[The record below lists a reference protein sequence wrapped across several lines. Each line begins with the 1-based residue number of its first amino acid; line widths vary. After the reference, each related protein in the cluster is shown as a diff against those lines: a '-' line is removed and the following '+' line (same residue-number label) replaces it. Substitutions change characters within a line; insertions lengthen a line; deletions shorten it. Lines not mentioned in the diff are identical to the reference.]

1 MMKMQGKI
9 FLFGVGPERLPFI
22 STCAVE
28 LLSQASKVILDQE
41 ISDLAQDYIRFQCEK
56 NKIELMSL
64 AQAQSL
70 KNICG
75 PKENILC
82 FSKVKAWGTEPTL
95 PNFLQGESI
104 ITEPLPSIESG
115 KTVLLLQKESA
126 LYMKI
131 RDTAGRLQQ
140 KTNPL
145 SGKRIVVT
153 RAKTQSESFVRDLS
167 QRGAQPIEIPSIR
180 IEPHPDHHGIVEAI
194 AGLNAYDWIVF
205 SSTNGVEMFFS
216 LFFRKFKD
224 MRDFG
229 GARIAA
235 VGPATAERLRQLH
248 LQVDVMPE
256 KHTGKTLAKAI
267 DEFDALEN
275 RRILLV
281 RPETGSADL
290 PQLLEKM
297 GAIVDDIPFY
307 CTLGESPEVMENALF
322 RDEGADWLTFCSASS
337 VKHFHDFYHLPSLL
351 KKFSSLKIA
360 SIGPE
365 TTKALKALRVAVT
378 VEADPYTVQSL
389 LDAMEK
395 YEAGLGSR

>member
-1 MMKMQGKI
+1 MKKMQGKI
-9 FLFGVGPERLPFI
+9 FLFGIGPERLPFI
-22 STCAVE
+22 STRAAE
-28 LLSQASKVILDQE
+28 LLPRADKVILDQD

-56 NKIELMSL
+56 NKIEFLTL

-70 KNICG
+70 KNICN

-82 FSKVKAWGTEPTL
+82 FSKAETWGAKPTL

-104 ITEPLPSIESG
+104 ITEPLPSLESG
-115 KTVLLLQKESA
+115 KTVLLLQKEGS
-126 LYMKI
+126 LYMEI
-131 RDTAGRLQQ
+131 RDAAGSARQ

-145 SGKRIVVT
+145 SEKRIVVT
-153 RAKTQSESFVRDLS
+153 RAKTQSESFVRALS
-167 QRGAQPIEIPSIR
+167 QRGAHPIEIPSIR
-180 IEPHPDHHGIVEAI
+180 IEPHPDHRGIVEAI

-205 SSTNGVEMFFS
+205 SSANGVEMFFS
-216 LFFRKFKD
+216 LFFRKFED

-235 VGPATAERLRQLH
+235 VGPATAECLRQLH

-256 KHTGKTLAKAI
+256 KHTGKALAKAI
-267 DEFDALEN
+267 DKFDALEN

-290 PQLLEKM
+290 PRLLEEM

-307 CTLGESPEVMENALF
+307 CTLGESPEVMENASF
-322 RDEGADWLTFCSASS
+322 RAEGADWLTFCSASS
-337 VKHFHDFYHLPSLL
+337 VKHFHDFYHLPPLL

-365 TTKALKALRVAVT
+365 TTKALKALRITVT
-378 VEADPYTVQSL
+378 VEANPYTVQGL

-395 YEAGLGSR
+395 YEAEQRSR

>member
-1 MMKMQGKI
+1 MKKMQGN
-9 FLFGVGPERLPFI
+9 FSLFGVGPERLPFV
-22 STCAVE
+22 STRVAE
-28 LLSQASKVILDQE
+28 LLSQANKVILDQE

-56 NKIELMSL
+56 NKIELLTL
-64 AQAQSL
+64 AQAQTV
-70 KNICG
+70 KNLCG
-75 PKENILC
+75 SEENILC
-82 FSKVKAWGTEPTL
+82 LFKVKTWGDVPDL
-95 PNFLQGESI
+95 PDFLQGKTI
-104 ITEPLPSIESG
+104 VTEPLPSLESG
-115 KTVLLLQKESA
+115 KPVLLLQKESA
-126 LYMKI
+126 VELEI
-131 RDTAGRLQQ
+131 HDAAGTTQQ

-145 SGKRIVVT
+145 LGKRIVVT

-167 QRGAQPIEIPSIR
+167 QRGALPIEIPSIR

-235 VGPATAERLRQLH
+235 VGPATAERLKQMH

-267 DEFDALEN
+267 DQFDALEN

-290 PQLLEKM
+290 PRLLEEM

-307 CTLGESPEVMENALF
+307 CTLGESPEAMENAIF
-322 RDEGADWLTFCSASS
+322 RAEGADWLTFCSASS

-351 KKFSSLKIA
+351 KKFTSLKVA

-365 TTKALKALRVAVT
+365 TTKALKVLRVAVT
-378 VEADPYTVQSL
+378 VEADPYTVPSL
-389 LDAMEK
+389 LAAMEK
-395 YEAGLGSR
+395 YEAEQGSR